1 MPHSKQFDIPGT
13 APTTCKPIIN
23 CVVILNICVAQHRKK
38 QYQTMS
44 IRTKKEILIGTVA
57 ELVQNLL
64 PTQILCTLDTFDIN
78 NEESQPTANDLED
91 EKFIQ
96 ELLLANRK
104 PSTASHYPDEILDH
118 NRSLT
123 YYDIIEEEMLSS
135 LTVSKHNIQ
144 VSLVGL
150 L

>member
-1 MPHSKQFDIPGT
+1 
-13 APTTCKPIIN
+13 
-23 CVVILNICVAQHRKK
+23 
-38 QYQTMS
+38 MS
-44 IRTKKEILIGTVA
+44 ISTRKEILIGAVA
-57 ELVQNLL
+57 ELVQQLL
-64 PTQILCTLDTFDIN
+64 PTQILSTLDTFDIN

-104 PSTASHYPDEILDH
+104 PSAASHCPDEILDH

-135 LTVSKHNIQ
+135 LTVSKQNIQ
-144 VSLVGL
+144 VNLRLVIIFVFLSIKSLKFSILIDFGENSWTTH
-150 L
+150 

>member
-1 MPHSKQFDIPGT
+1 
-13 APTTCKPIIN
+13 
-23 CVVILNICVAQHRKK
+23 
-38 QYQTMS
+38 MS
-44 IRTKKEILIGTVA
+44 LKTKKEILIGAVA

-64 PTQILCTLDTFDIN
+64 PTQSFLGTLNTFDIN

-96 ELLLANRK
+96 ELLFANRK
-104 PSTASHYPDEILDH
+104 PSNATHYPDEILDH

-135 LTVSKHNIQ
+135 LTVSKQNIQ
-144 VSLVGL
+144 VSLVTFL
-150 L
+150 WLAFL